1 MLTRLNITSQE
12 NGKYPYN
19 VGSVPFLSEFTK
31 LCFSAFMLSKALR
44 SGERVNMTTQTSSIL
59 LFPIPSIIYVVH
71 NNVQFYIMNYVDA
84 ATYQILGNLKIVT
97 TGVLFYLFLNKPLSK
112 PQWMAIV
119 LLTVGA
125 TMSQVKGCGDSVFSW
140 PIQGY
145 LFGILSAFLS
155 AFAGIYTEFLLKKN
169 NDNLYWQNVQ
179 LYGFGALFNMLRL
192 MYDFGPLS
200 FLSEL
205 TRGFNYVVWLIIANF
220 AFAGLMISWIQK
232 YADSI
237 LKVYATSSAMFITA
251 VISIALFGLEPSL
264 QLFLG
269 IITATISLLLYYL
282 PLAPASA
289 APVVTVRSR
298 EKIVGGGSSSSL
310 DEETG
315 KKNSED

>member
-1 MLTRLNITSQE
+1 M
-12 NGKYPYN
+12 
-19 VGSVPFLSEFTK
+19 
-31 LCFSAFMLSKALR
+31 
-44 SGERVNMTTQTSSIL
+44 
-59 LFPIPSIIYVVH
+59 
-71 NNVQFYIMNYVDA
+71 
-84 ATYQILGNLKIVT
+84 
-97 TGVLFYLFLNKPLSK
+97 
-112 PQWMAIV
+112 
-119 LLTVGA
+119 
-125 TMSQVKGCGDSVFSW
+125 
-140 PIQGY
+140 
-145 LFGILSAFLS
+145 FGILSAFLS

>member
-1 MLTRLNITSQE
+1 
-12 NGKYPYN
+12 
-19 VGSVPFLSEFTK
+19 
-31 LCFSAFMLSKALR
+31 MLSRVLR
-44 SGERVNMTTQTSSIL
+44 SGERVNMTTQSSTIL
-59 LFPIPSIIYVVH
+59 LFPIPAIIYVVQ
-71 NNVQFYIMNYVDA
+71 NNLQFYIMNYVDA

-97 TGVLFYLFLNKPLSK
+97 TGVLFYLFLNKPLTK
-112 PQWMAIV
+112 VQWMAIV

-179 LYGFGALFNMLRL
+179 LYGFGALINMLRL
-192 MYDFGPLS
+192 MFDFGIFGWLG
-200 FLSEL
+200 EL

-232 YADSI
+232 FADSI
-237 LKVYATSSAMFITA
+237 LKVYSTSCAMFLTA

-282 PLAPASA
+282 PIGPPS
-289 APVVTVRSR
+289 PVVTVRS
-298 EKIVGGGSSSSL
+298 KAA
-310 DEETG
+310 DEEAPVPIAATS
-315 KKNSED
+315 KNSED